1 MGRESLGENSSA
13 GPWARHGEGEPA
25 ATEKRVVELSPKDL
39 PSTNKLYNNI
49 PGKGRRKTARYN
61 SWLFTAGWE
70 LRVQKVR
77 PLHGRVHL
85 EICLPDREGRAPDAD
100 NVLKATIDLLVRH
113 RVIDGDDKKVVR
125 SVTVR
130 WAEEAATVRITIR
143 RADIHP
149 AGSDDPS
156 ISTPEVM

>member
-13 GPWARHGEGEPA
+13 GLSAQRSQHVA
-25 ATEKRVVELSPKDL
+25 AAPEERVVELSPKDL

-49 PGKGRRKTARYN
+49 PGKGRRKTARYT

-70 LRVQKVR
+70 LRVQNVR

-85 EICLPDREGRAPDAD
+85 DICLPDRDGRAPDAD

-125 SVTVR
+125 SVTVH
-130 WAEEAATVRITIR
+130 WAEEVETVRITIR
-143 RADIHP
+143 RAETRP

-156 ISTPEVM
+156 ISAKEVM

>member
-1 MGRESLGENSSA
+1 MGRESLGEIPIA
-13 GPWARHGEGEPA
+13 GLGAERGEGA
-25 ATEKRVVELSPKDL
+25 AAAPEERVVELSPKDL

-49 PGKGRRKTARYN
+49 PGKGRRKTARYK

-77 PLHGRVHL
+77 PLHGPVHL
-85 EICLPDREGRAPDAD
+85 DICLPDRDGRAPDAD

-143 RADIHP
+143 RAETRP

-156 ISTPEVM
+156 ISAKEVM